1 MSINLGE
8 DESGCI
14 KPNEGNVQMNFLPSR
29 EELTIQFAHPA
40 YRMAERFLSRGTG
53 IGYFQTWTDE
63 ETCSRAGEADVLVI
77 SGLWTDNLLE
87 ITPGLRYIQT
97 ISAGYEQFPLDE
109 LRTRAIRV
117 ANASGVNADAVSHH
131 AMGLVLALARQLHH
145 ARDQQHNRH
154 WRPMISDLS
163 QREDDLCGQTM
174 LIIGLGE
181 IGSRLAKLAKAFEMK
196 VLGVK
201 QDVASHDGIA
211 DEVYAPEQLQSVL
224 ARADFVVL
232 CCPLNRSTREMIDA
246 NAFSAMKTS
255 GQLVNVAR
263 GGCVDETALAS
274 ALTTGEIAGA
284 AIDHFYDEPLP
295 MNSLFWS
302 MENLII
308 TPHSAGETRKYEDN
322 VIDILIENID
332 RLWTGNK
339 KLVNQ
344 IL

>member
-1 MSINLGE
+1 M
-8 DESGCI
+8 
-14 KPNEGNVQMNFLPSR
+14 NVLPDQN
-29 EELTIQFAHPA
+29 ELTIQFAHPA

-53 IGYFQTWTDE
+53 IGHFQTWTDE
-63 ETCSRAGEADVLVI
+63 ETCSRASEADVLVI
-77 SGLWTDNLLE
+77 SGLWTDNLLK
-87 ITPGLRYIQT
+87 IAPGLRFIQT
-97 ISAGYEQFPLDE
+97 ISAGYEQFPLDQ

-131 AMGLVLALARQLHH
+131 AMGLVLALVRQLHH
-145 ARDQQHNRH
+145 ARDQQHKRH

-174 LIIGLGE
+174 LIVGLGE

-196 VLGVK
+196 VVGVK
-201 QDVASHDGIA
+201 QDVASHDGTA
-211 DEVYAPEQLQSVL
+211 DEVYAPDQLETLL

-232 CCPLNRSTREMIDA
+232 CCPLNRLTHEMIDA
-246 NAFSAMKTS
+246 NAFSAMKAS
-255 GQLVNVAR
+255 AQLVNVAR
-263 GGCVDETALAS
+263 GGCVQEKALAA
-274 ALTTGEIAGA
+274 ALTKGQIAGA
-284 AIDHFYDEPLP
+284 AIDHFQDEPLGAQSP
-295 MNSLFWS
+295 FWA

-339 KLVNQ
+339 ELVNQ